1 MTNFYSEE
9 ILNDII
15 DHNAIENIL
24 PKIANLYEDIYNLFC
39 NYAHNVICP
48 IYIQRL
54 LEDDTNKIAFRCIDM
69 EFNIENCPSI
79 LIYHRYYN
87 KESKELIYYILMIC
101 TKPKFKKYG
110 YASKLLDD
118 FIQHIKNKHAR
129 QSEIQTPYNKIK
141 IILSSVETAVTFY
154 EKYGFKWT
162 LSLLT
167 NHRTLMRYE
176 KYDENKEYF
185 ILELDIT

>member
-1 MTNFYSEE
+1 MTNFYSED
-9 ILNDII
+9 ILNDIL
-15 DHNAIENIL
+15 DHADIENIL
-24 PKIANLYEDIYNLFC
+24 PKMEEIYQAIYRLFC
-39 NYAHNVICP
+39 NYTHNVICP
-48 IYIQRL
+48 NYILTL
-54 LEDDTNKIAFRCIDM
+54 LADQTNKIAFRCIDM

-79 LIYHRYYN
+79 LIYHRHYN

-101 TKPKFKKYG
+101 TKPKFKKFG

-118 FIQHIKNKHAR
+118 FIQNIKNKHAQ

-154 EKYGFKWT
+154 EIYGFKWT
-162 LSLLT
+162 RALLT

-176 KYDENKEYF
+176 KYDKDKEYF